1 VASVL
6 RNGSMKVGLGAV
18 ALLLVTVLD
27 GPARAQEHKDEM
39 LEQWRQG
46 SVEYTL
52 GHYDAA
58 VAHYEQGYRLF
69 EEPALLYNLAQ
80 AYRKTGAIEQ
90 AVMAYHSYLLR
101 SPPNAPNRE
110 LARKRIA
117 ELEVA
122 VAARKAAAGA
132 AAAGAGP
139 AATGLGAP
147 RAVPTTTLAVAEP
160 PSAVEAPL
168 AAVDLRAPAPEEA
181 PVAGAAHR
189 RWWLWGL
196 AAVVVAGG
204 VTAIL
209 LATNRTP
216 DTVQGSAGSA
226 TIP

>member
-1 VASVL
+1 
-6 RNGSMKVGLGAV
+6 MKVGVGAMAV
-18 ALLLVTVLD
+18 LLLTVLD
-27 GPARAQEHKDEM
+27 GAARAQEHKEEM

-46 SVEYTL
+46 TVEYTL
-52 GHYDAA
+52 GHYDLA

-80 AYRKTGAIEQ
+80 AYRKTGAPEQ
-90 AVMAYHSYLLR
+90 ALTAYHSYLLR
-101 SPPNAPNRE
+101 SPPTAPNRE

-117 ELEVA
+117 ELEAA

-139 AATGLGAP
+139 AGTGLEAP
-147 RAVPTTTLAVAEP
+147 RAVATTTLAEP
-160 PSAVEAPL
+160 PSAVEAPP
-168 AAVDLRAPAPEEA
+168 AAVDLRAAAPEEA
-181 PVAGAAHR
+181 PAVGAPHR

-196 AAVVVAGG
+196 AAVIVAGG

-209 LATNRTP
+209 VATNRTP

>member
-1 VASVL
+1 
-6 RNGSMKVGLGAV
+6 MKVGVGAMAV
-18 ALLLVTVLD
+18 LLLTVLD
-27 GPARAQEHKDEM
+27 GPARAQEHEEQKDEM

-46 SVEYTL
+46 TVEYTL
-52 GHYDAA
+52 GHYDLA

-80 AYRKTGAIEQ
+80 AYRKTGALEQ
-90 AVMAYHSYLLR
+90 ALTAYHSYLLR

-117 ELEVA
+117 ELEAA
-122 VAARKAAAGA
+122 VAAREAAAGA

-147 RAVPTTTLAVAEP
+147 RAVATATLAVAAP
-160 PSAVEAPL
+160 PSGVVAP
-168 AAVDLRAPAPEEA
+168 AAVDLRAAAPEEA
-181 PVAGAAHR
+181 PAAGGTRR

-196 AAVVVAGG
+196 GAIVVAGG

-209 LATNRTP
+209 LATNHTP